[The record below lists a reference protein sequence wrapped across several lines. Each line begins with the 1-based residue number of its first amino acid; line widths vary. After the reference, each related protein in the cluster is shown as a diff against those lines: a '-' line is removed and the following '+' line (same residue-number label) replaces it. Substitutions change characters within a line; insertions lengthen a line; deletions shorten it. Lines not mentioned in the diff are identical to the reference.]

1 MIKTIRLN
9 YKLCTSSDIIGF
21 IIFPYLLYYYQ
32 YVFIQNHE
40 IKMEY
45 VQDNTFS
52 APVITNLV
60 QLKSFGDLLL
70 EYKIT
75 YKQNME
81 TIRAW

>member
-1 MIKTIRLN
+1 M
-9 YKLCTSSDIIGF
+9 D
-21 IIFPYLLYYYQ
+21 
-32 YVFIQNHE
+32 
-40 IKMEY
+40 Y

-75 YKQNME
+75 YRQNME